1 MGRPPAVVIVVRYA
15 FQTPCMLDIAHTH
28 FYRHGARL
36 DAADTQWHLT
46 SPIPYDSP
54 LTYGGW
60 RQSQALGAKIASIIQ
75 SREAEPGW
83 HNVHTSNGAVEAEGN
98 GAREERYHEYHSPRT
113 RRRRHKVVVHSSPF
127 LRCVQTSI
135 AISAG
140 MAQYRGESKAS
151 ANHSHSKSHAMHSGS
166 PHLHGMEDGTSRQLS
181 AIPEPE
187 CSGIYRRR
195 NRSQG
200 SRKIPRTLL
209 RVDPFLGE
217 WLSPEYFDK
226 ITPPPESKLMVA
238 SAKGELLRQGDP
250 IDMLH
255 IAKRTGTAR
264 ANLLWGGGAS
274 STRSYSSD
282 EDSPLNDMSS
292 LSKNMPRLGR
302 TNSNNVGSP
311 STTLRSSMRLTTR
324 GDRSPNSERSYYVPP
339 TPSYAVSPSQPIPQ
353 GYVAHARDA
362 CVNVDTQWD
371 SLRPPL
377 EWGHGGEYGEEWS
390 NMHRRFRHGLHE
402 MILWYRSHEPSETL
416 EPISDGSPQ
425 SQTTSSSP
433 GSQDTESSASAPAS
447 RASDACDGDDI
458 DTVLVLVT
466 HGAGCNALIGALTN
480 QPVLLDVG
488 MASLTMA
495 VRKSID
501 YKRVAPP
508 ASSTPKP
515 SSRRR
520 QSAIDLGLAEDYDM
534 KIVASTDH
542 LRPGSPFLTGPKV
555 QLNHPVREKSP
566 YRYERPTFTGGN
578 FSASSTLTSDHHDE
592 SDGSESTPTSSRP
605 EGLQKCATT
614 AVHPSG
620 GLWTKPEPKKADTA
634 TRNGNTKSSIAP
646 VPLYGL
652 DGTASKPRLEQVK
665 SDPTNG
671 DHGDK
676 GFANGDPL
684 NGNNQGR
691 SIIPNGLWGAPP
703 QALATER
710 DTGAKRR
717 WTLSQAS

>member
-1 MGRPPAVVIVVRYA
+1 
-15 FQTPCMLDIAHTH
+15 
-28 FYRHGARL
+28 
-36 DAADTQWHLT
+36 
-46 SPIPYDSP
+46 
-54 LTYGGW
+54 
-60 RQSQALGAKIASIIQ
+60 
-75 SREAEPGW
+75 
-83 HNVHTSNGAVEAEGN
+83 
-98 GAREERYHEYHSPRT
+98 
-113 RRRRHKVVVHSSPF
+113 
-127 LRCVQTSI
+127 
-135 AISAG
+135 
-140 MAQYRGESKAS
+140 
-151 ANHSHSKSHAMHSGS
+151 MHSGS
-166 PHLHGMEDGTSRQLS
+166 PHLHGMEDGTSQQLS
-181 AIPEPE
+181 VIPEPE

-195 NRSQG
+195 NRSRG

-264 ANLLWGGGAS
+264 TNLLWGGGAS

-282 EDSPLNDMSS
+282 EDSPLNDMLT

-302 TNSNNVGSP
+302 TNINNVGSP
-311 STTLRSSMRLTTR
+311 STTLKSSKRLTTR
-324 GDRSPNSERSYYVPP
+324 GDRSPKTERLYYVPP

-377 EWGHGGEYGEEWS
+377 EWGHGGEYGESWS
-390 NMHRRFRHGLHE
+390 NMHKRFRHGLHE

-425 SQTTSSSP
+425 SQTVASNSC
-433 GSQDTESSASAPAS
+433 SQETESSASALAS
-447 RASDACDGDDI
+447 RASDGCDDDDV

-466 HGAGCNALIGALTN
+466 HGAGCNALIRALTG
-480 QPVLLDVG
+480 QPALQDVG

-501 YKRVAPP
+501 YKRVPLS
-508 ASSTPKP
+508 ASSTLES
-515 SSRRR
+515 SSRR
-520 QSAIDLGLAEDYDM
+520 GLAEEYDL
-534 KIVASTDH
+534 KITASTDH
-542 LRPGSPFLTGPKV
+542 LRPGSPFLAGPKV

-566 YRYERPTFTGGN
+566 YRYERPGFTGDN
-578 FSASSTLTSDHHDE
+578 FSASSTLTSDHYGE
-592 SDGSESTPTSSRP
+592 SDGPESTLMSSRP
-605 EGLQKCATT
+605 EGLQRSATT

-620 GLWTKPEPKKADTA
+620 GLWTKPEPKRADT
-634 TRNGNTKSSIAP
+634 TTGNGDKKSSITP
-646 VPLYGL
+646 VYVHGL

-671 DHGDK
+671 DHGEK
-676 GFANGDPL
+676 GFTSGDPL